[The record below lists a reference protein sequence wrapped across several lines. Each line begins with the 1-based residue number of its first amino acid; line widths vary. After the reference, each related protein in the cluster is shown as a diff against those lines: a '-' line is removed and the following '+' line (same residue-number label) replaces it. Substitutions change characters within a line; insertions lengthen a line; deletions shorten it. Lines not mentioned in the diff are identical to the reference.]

1 MNLRNFRA
9 SGRDVPDLCAP
20 SVGCLD
26 ENEVRPGRVYASNL
40 YIEQVDHKDGKWL
53 LVLNRSEWLTDDLA
67 RLEVRLYHY
76 GCEERCFDTDPDDI
90 QPLLCDLLL
99 KFCDSQG
106 LPFISADD
114 LLHSVMGSTDD
125 RRESHVKWLM
135 AYIALWDASE
145 EYM

>member
-67 RLEVRLYHY
+67 RLEVPIAPIHVKARVHHESPRPNRWWFRSL
-76 GCEERCFDTDPDDI
+76 TDPNI
-90 QPLLCDLLL
+90 
-99 KFCDSQG
+99 
-106 LPFISADD
+106 AAA
-114 LLHSVMGSTDD
+114 
-125 RRESHVKWLM
+125 M
-135 AYIALWDASE
+135 AAQWGAL
-145 EYM
+145 